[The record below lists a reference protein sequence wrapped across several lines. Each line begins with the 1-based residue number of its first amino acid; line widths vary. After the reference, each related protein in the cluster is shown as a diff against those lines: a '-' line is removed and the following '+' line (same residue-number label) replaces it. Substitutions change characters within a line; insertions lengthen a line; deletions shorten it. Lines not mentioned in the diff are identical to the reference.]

1 MNFIFII
8 LILPA
13 FGVLI
18 SADVVHAA
26 VGGGVPC
33 LVMVPSVPSVSVC
46 CWFRH
51 LVFIA
56 SGVPADIVGVWS
68 MAALVLV
75 FCAGQRISSGGWSSA
90 VLGRVFSALRVPLVS
105 VVRVCCLLVGSY
117 AWGVMCYGILWCGRI
132 SF

>member
-1 MNFIFII
+1 
-8 LILPA
+8 
-13 FGVLI
+13 
-18 SADVVHAA
+18 VHAA

-75 FCAGQRISSGGWSSA
+75 FCAWQRISSGGGWWRLVLVA
-90 VLGRVFSALRVPLVS
+90 VSGGFH
-105 VVRVCCLLVGSY
+105 LLVPSPGLY
-117 AWGVMCYGILWCGRI
+117 
-132 SF
+132 SFRRSG

>member
-1 MNFIFII
+1 MVDD
-8 LILPA
+8 LILDS
-13 FGVLI
+13 GLELI
-18 SADVVHAA
+18 TLVMSMGFVHAA

-51 LVFIA
+51 LVFPA
-56 SGVPADIVGVWS
+56 LRVPADIVGVWS

-75 FCAGQRISSGGWSSA
+75 FCACWRISSGGCNLSGCA
-90 VLGRVFSALRVPLVS
+90 CA
-105 VVRVCCLLVGSY
+105 CLLSAG
-117 AWGVMCYGILWCGRI
+117 WILCLGVFCAMRLWCGRI

>member
-75 FCAGQRISSGGWSSA
+75 LGFHSRRLGIGCACACLSGLAGSTRGGW
-90 VLGRVFSALRVPLVS
+90 R
-105 VVRVCCLLVGSY
+105 CLLSAG
-117 AWGVMCYGILWCGRI
+117 WILCLGVLCGYGAGGIRN
-132 SF
+132 